1 MVLALFEWPKIF
13 INDIVVR
20 CQMDI
25 IPYLREKGPMGNT
38 PYIGPRLGDGP
49 KLDVSVLQ
57 LDAKKRPGIKIP
69 MGSS

>member
-1 MVLALFEWPKIF
+1 MES
-13 INDIVVR
+13 
-20 CQMDI
+20 I
-25 IPYLREKGPMGNT
+25 IPYLHEKGPMGNT

-57 LDAKKRPGIKIP
+57 LDAKKRPGIKVP